1 MSTLGTAPFVTHA
14 VDRRPLLWAGRTV
27 FDLIIGG
34 EHSGGAVSLLD
45 QRGRR
50 GDVTPLHIHNSE
62 AEIFYVLEGGITAW
76 AGSDVHQIEA
86 GGAVYLPAGQAHAF
100 GIRTDEARLITVTA
114 PGGFADFV
122 RIAGIPVEGD
132 ARATWEFDLGRI
144 MAAAGQHDIQ
154 IVGPPPDMPE

>member
-1 MSTLGTAPFVTHA
+1 MSTLAPPPYVSHA
-14 VDRRPLLWAGRTV
+14 ADRRRLLWAGSTV
-27 FDLIIGG
+27 FDLVIGS
-34 EHSGGAVSLLD
+34 EQSGGAVSLLD

-76 AGSDVHQIEA
+76 AGNEIHQIEA

-122 RIAGIPVEGD
+122 STAGIPFTGD
-132 ARATWEFDLGRI
+132 SPTTWEFDLARI
-144 MAAAGQHDIQ
+144 MAAAGPHDIE
-154 IVGPPPDMPE
+154 IVGPPPELPE

>member
-1 MSTLGTAPFVTHA
+1 MSTLETVPFVTHA
-14 VDRRPLLWAGRTV
+14 ADRQRLLWAGRTV
-27 FDLIIGG
+27 FDVIIGG
-34 EHSGGAVSLLD
+34 EKSGGAVSLLD

-76 AGSDVHQIEA
+76 AGSDVHELEA
-86 GGAVYLPAGQAHAF
+86 GGAVYLPAGQPHAL
-100 GIRTDEARLITVTA
+100 GVRTDEARIITVTA

-122 RIAGIPVEGD
+122 SMAGMQVDGD
-132 ARATWEFDLGRI
+132 APTTWEFDVDRI

-154 IVGPPPDMPE
+154 IVGPPPDLPE

>member
-1 MSTLGTAPFVTHA
+1 MSTLAMPPFVTHA
-14 VDRRPLLWAGRTV
+14 ADRRRLLWAGSTV
-27 FDLIIGG
+27 FDLIIGPRQ
-34 EHSGGAVSLLD
+34 SGGAISLLD

-76 AGSDVHQIEA
+76 AGSDVHNIEA

-114 PGGFADFV
+114 PGGFGDFV
-122 RIAGIPVEGD
+122 QAAGIPIDQDVP
-132 ARATWEFDLGRI
+132 ATWEFDPGRI
-144 MAAAGQHDIQ
+144 MGAAGQHEIQ
-154 IVGPPPDMPE
+154 IVGPPPDLPE

>member
-1 MSTLGTAPFVTHA
+1 MSTLAPRPFVTHA
-14 VDRRPLLWAGRTV
+14 ADRQRLLWAGGTV

-50 GDVTPLHIHNSE
+50 GDVTPLHIHNIE

-76 AGSDVHQIEA
+76 AGSDVHQIAA
-86 GGAVYLPAGQAHAF
+86 GGAVYLPPGQAHAF

-122 RIAGIPVEGD
+122 TTAGIPFTGD
-132 ARATWEFDLGRI
+132 TPTRWEFDPGRI
-144 MAAAGQHDIQ
+144 MAAAGTHDIH
-154 IVGPPPDMPE
+154 IVGPPPQLPQ

>member
-1 MSTLGTAPFVTHA
+1 M
-14 VDRRPLLWAGRTV
+14 

-34 EHSGGAVSLLD
+34 EQSGGAVSLLD

-50 GDVTPLHIHNSE
+50 GDVTPLHIHRSE

-76 AGSDVHQIEA
+76 SGSDTYQIEA

-100 GIRTDEARLITVTA
+100 GIRTAEARLITVTA

-122 RIAGIPVEGD
+122 TAAGIPFTGD
-132 ARATWEFDLGRI
+132 APTTWEFDPGRI
-144 MAAAGQHDIQ
+144 MAAAAPHDIQ
-154 IVGPPPDMPE
+154 IVGPPPALPE

>member
-1 MSTLGTAPFVTHA
+1 MSTLGTPTFVTHA
-14 VDRRPLLWAGRTV
+14 ADRRRLLWAGSTV
-27 FDLIIGG
+27 FDLVIGG
-34 EHSGGAVSLLD
+34 EQSGGAVSLLD

-76 AGSDVHQIEA
+76 AGSDVYQIGA

-114 PGGFADFV
+114 PGGFGDFV
-122 RIAGIPVEGD
+122 SMAGIPVDGD
-132 ARATWEFDLGRI
+132 TPTTWDFDPGRI

-154 IVGPPPDMPE
+154 IVGPPPDLPE

>member
-1 MSTLGTAPFVTHA
+1 
-14 VDRRPLLWAGRTV
+14 V

-34 EHSGGAVSLLD
+34 EQSGGAVSLLD

-86 GGAVYLPAGQAHAF
+86 GGAVYLPPRQPHAF

-114 PGGFADFV
+114 PGGFASFV
-122 RIAGIPVEGD
+122 SVAGIPVEGD
-132 ARATWEFDLGRI
+132 VPTTWEFDLGRI

-154 IVGPPPDMPE
+154 IVGPPPDMPA